1 MKNHF
6 SPLSKSKLCTEKCV
20 TGKIQNRKVEYN
32 AMDNCSVS
40 VSVWLQCYVCV
51 HFRPIKSGCGGRT
64 FEEILEEQLKM
75 EDQKLMG
82 KVSYRTQ
89 SYLL

>member
-1 MKNHF
+1 M
-6 SPLSKSKLCTEKCV
+6 
-20 TGKIQNRKVEYN
+20 IEYN

-40 VSVWLQCYVCV
+40 AWLKCQVCV
-51 HFRPIKSGCGGRT
+51 HFRPIKSGFGGRT

-89 SYLL
+89 GYLLYRP

>member
-1 MKNHF
+1 MDRMIVIVMKNHF

-40 VSVWLQCYVCV
+40 VSVWLQC
-51 HFRPIKSGCGGRT
+51 
-64 FEEILEEQLKM
+64 
-75 EDQKLMG
+75 
-82 KVSYRTQ
+82 
-89 SYLL
+89 